1 MPVVTRRSKRLT
13 RSKQRVTPTKKPAFK
28 RPVKPKPQR
37 RPPRA
42 VLSPTPD
49 SDRNASIQD
58 QTSEVSLSETE
69 SLSDSPE
76 NVSLGT
82 RKQSGDTGERD
93 EEDED
98 EEDEEDD
105 AGDLLCEAYIEVYAF
120 IHNLLLESGPAA
132 VVTTGGDCGD
142 VVAELEEEQRLVRAV
157 KERAR
162 EARRELR
169 RRQRAMKR
177 GGTVG
182 VVEEVKKEDVDV
194 EVVKTKGGE
203 EKKVVGS
210 GSSSKGRMELKPK
223 VTNAREKSVAKET
236 VVTDGNKGKGCQVVM
251 ERKVDRLRASLERR
265 RMREMMSR
273 NSHYNGKSD
282 STNCDLGSESV
293 QSSRRKRPSTK
304 SPSQKDKTQG
314 VTRTKQKHDAQF
326 KSEDSS
332 IVVGERR
339 SSRLQTKAPPPKI
352 HTILDTS
359 DDEEDEEENE
369 LSRKRRRGEE
379 EEGYIPSWKIRKQ
392 ASDLL
397 EGVVP
402 EQNAY
407 GEMEWTCPRSS
418 CAKKYASK
426 NALIYHLER
435 DVCDAMDQDE
445 ESEAPVEPVVKTEAS
460 FQCKEEDLD
469 KLYVCKECR
478 KRYSNE
484 SSLRYH
490 ARSKH
495 WVLDYNEQVYSY
507 EGEDEDEEDEEEDE
521 ETE

>member
-58 QTSEVSLSETE
+58 QTSDVSLSETE

-98 EEDEEDD
+98 EEDD
-105 AGDLLCEAYIEVYAF
+105 AGNLLCEAYIEVYAF

-194 EVVKTKGGE
+194 EVVKTKG
-203 EKKVVGS
+203 V
-210 GSSSKGRMELKPK
+210 
-223 VTNAREKSVAKET
+223 
-236 VVTDGNKGKGCQVVM
+236 
-251 ERKVDRLRASLERR
+251 
-265 RMREMMSR
+265 
-273 NSHYNGKSD
+273 
-282 STNCDLGSESV
+282 
-293 QSSRRKRPSTK
+293 
-304 SPSQKDKTQG
+304 
-314 VTRTKQKHDAQF
+314 
-326 KSEDSS
+326 
-332 IVVGERR
+332 
-339 SSRLQTKAPPPKI
+339 
-352 HTILDTS
+352 
-359 DDEEDEEENE
+359 
-369 LSRKRRRGEE
+369 KRRR
-379 EEGYIPSWKIRKQ
+379 W
-392 ASDLL
+392 L
-397 EGVVP
+397 VV
-402 EQNAY
+402 
-407 GEMEWTCPRSS
+407 
-418 CAKKYASK
+418 
-426 NALIYHLER
+426 
-435 DVCDAMDQDE
+435 
-445 ESEAPVEPVVKTEAS
+445 VV
-460 FQCKEEDLD
+460 
-469 KLYVCKECR
+469 VVVR
-478 KRYSNE
+478 GRWN
-484 SSLRYH
+484 
-490 ARSKH
+490 
-495 WVLDYNEQVYSY
+495 
-507 EGEDEDEEDEEEDE
+507 
-521 ETE
+521 